1 MWILDSF
8 SPLKVGFRFAI
19 RYPIGFCR
27 RRELDAIGHRDLNVS
42 SSSARLGWTAYTS
55 ATTLRTWCTIQP
67 NSVLKLTQTLNQ
79 ILNQRYPNHKKDDMK
94 CVCHEGTSIL
104 DGFSAIWFSFWI
116 ALNWIWN
123 SLGLAF
129 GLPFGSIVDYVL
141 NNLWKIIS
149 FWNKSWGHDP
159 L

>member
-1 MWILDSF
+1 
-8 SPLKVGFRFAI
+8 
-19 RYPIGFCR
+19 
-27 RRELDAIGHRDLNVS
+27 
-42 SSSARLGWTAYTS
+42 
-55 ATTLRTWCTIQP
+55 
-67 NSVLKLTQTLNQ
+67 
-79 ILNQRYPNHKKDDMK
+79 MK

-129 GLPFGSIVDYVL
+129 GLAFGSIVDYVL
-141 NNLWKIIS
+141 NNWCFRMNTTTCHTPRNAVKWSDL
-149 FWNKSWGHDP
+149 